1 MRLQQSVSTLHS
13 HILQMKSNRCCYFV
27 CLFFVS
33 VVKSLFL
40 SFYFCLGGALT
51 DASLNNNRL
60 IPKTISEYPSPI
72 NVRTKYTSDEEDYT
86 STESIS
92 FALLT
97 NQQNTQATTVLAG
110 FAYDNIYYVFDI
122 EVCFDSNDQSI
133 DVKNWDIFLF
143 IRIANQRSFSLKMTC
158 RMLFLRVKIIIPWS
172 SMMDNGID

>member
-1 MRLQQSVSTLHS
+1 MSFILLLVALFFLPLNLCQEQQTRLLVNETSTIGK
-13 HILQMKSNRCCYFV
+13 HIFIHTCCYSGGCVFRCRHRQVFV
-27 CLFFVS
+27 LHLVFIS
-33 VVKSLFL
+33 V
-40 SFYFCLGGALT
+40 CLGGALT

-122 EVCFDSNDQSI
+122 EVCF
-133 DVKNWDIFLF
+133 F
-143 IRIANQRSFSLKMTC
+143 SFT
-158 RMLFLRVKIIIPWS
+158 
-172 SMMDNGID
+172 